1 MPLASTNNIPTGEL
15 RLDPGPQ
22 ARRKSSVNW
31 KCVALSFVTVG
42 SLLGL
47 YLAFKA
53 IKVVLLPQ
61 DEGTRAKL
69 YQDLTVPFTPREI
82 VRPLVDSTQ
91 TFDVVVTVW
100 LRQDIPKTHMDEG
113 GPILSEKAIY
123 SDTIFRGLRLEDKSV
138 KTALELKIPTEI
150 L

>member
-1 MPLASTNNIPTGEL
+1 MPLASTTNMPHGEL

-22 ARRKSSVNW
+22 ARQKSGVNW
-31 KCVALSFVTVG
+31 KCIALSCVTVG

-47 YLAFKA
+47 FLVFKAFK
-53 IKVVLLPQ
+53 IVLMPQ
-61 DEGTRAKL
+61 DEGMRAKL
-69 YQDLTVPFTPREI
+69 YQDLTVPFAPREV

-100 LRQDIPKTHMDEG
+100 LRQDIQKTHVDEG

-123 SDTIFRGLRLEDKSV
+123 SDTIFRGLRLEDKNV